1 MEAKNIMIRLDNFLK
16 KEESKELFS
25 MLGKTITVEDGWITM
40 RKGRKK
46 EEVLLLQDDNN
57 RVRIK
62 GKDTAISLRQNDD
75 DYVVD
80 HIQTG
85 DIENQ
90 DIDFSMRM
98 IKDKKGNSKYR
109 IRTIEDDGE
118 VICWF
123 GKNEVSFEYSK
134 FEDKKYFY
142 RGKNETN
149 IRLKEEKKSC
159 FATILNLEAKYTTLT
174 GLISSEIPL
183 VNEMID
189 HCSPITKKNQEIK
202 IYQMRKKIGKS
213 YFFIFK
219 R

>member
-62 GKDTAISLRQNDD
+62 GKDTAVSLRQNDD

-85 DIENQ
+85 NIENQ
-90 DIDFSMRM
+90 DINFSMRM

-149 IRLKEEKKSC
+149 IRLEEEKKSC

-202 IYQMRKKIGKS
+202 IYQMKKKN
-213 YFFIFK
+213 

>member
-1 MEAKNIMIRLDNFLK
+1 MEAKNIMIRLDKFLK

-25 MLGKTITVEDGWITM
+25 MLGKTLTVEDGWITM
-40 RKGRKK
+40 RNGRKK
-46 EEVLLLQDDNN
+46 EQVIVLQDDNN

-75 DYVVD
+75 GYVVD

-90 DIDFSMRM
+90 DINFSMRM
-98 IKDKKGNSKYR
+98 VKDKKGNSKYR

-142 RGKNETN
+142 RGKKETN
-149 IRLKEEKKSC
+149 IRLEEEKRSC
-159 FATILNLEAKYTTLT
+159 FNTILNLEAKYATLT

-183 VNEMID
+183 VSEVID
-189 HCSPITKKNQEIK
+189 HCSQVTKKNQEIK
-202 IYQMRKKIGKS
+202 IYQMKKKN
-213 YFFIFK
+213 

>member
-90 DIDFSMRM
+90 DINFSMRM

-123 GKNEVSFEYSK
+123 SKNEVSFEYSK
-134 FEDKKYFY
+134 LEDKKYFY
-142 RGKNETN
+142 RGENKTN
-149 IRLKEEKKSC
+149 IRLDEEKKSC

-183 VNEMID
+183 VNKMID

-202 IYQMRKKIGKS
+202 IYQMKKKN
-213 YFFIFK
+213 

>member
-16 KEESKELFS
+16 NEESKELFS

-40 RKGRKK
+40 RKGKKK
-46 EEVLLLQDDNN
+46 EKALLLQDDNN
-57 RVRIK
+57 RIRIK

-90 DIDFSMRM
+90 DINFSMRM
-98 IKDKKGNSKYR
+98 IKDKRGNSKYR

-123 GKNEVSFEYSK
+123 SKNEVSFEYSK
-134 FEDKKYFY
+134 LEDKKYFY
-142 RGKNETN
+142 RGENKTN
-149 IRLKEEKKSC
+149 IRLDEEKKSC

-202 IYQMRKKIGKS
+202 IYQMKKKN
-213 YFFIFK
+213 

>member
-80 HIQTG
+80 HIHFVL
-85 DIENQ
+85 D
-90 DIDFSMRM
+90 
-98 IKDKKGNSKYR
+98 
-109 IRTIEDDGE
+109 
-118 VICWF
+118 
-123 GKNEVSFEYSK
+123 
-134 FEDKKYFY
+134 
-142 RGKNETN
+142 
-149 IRLKEEKKSC
+149 
-159 FATILNLEAKYTTLT
+159 
-174 GLISSEIPL
+174 
-183 VNEMID
+183 
-189 HCSPITKKNQEIK
+189 
-202 IYQMRKKIGKS
+202 
-213 YFFIFK
+213 
-219 R
+219 

>member
-90 DIDFSMRM
+90 DINFSMRM
-98 IKDKKGNSKYR
+98 IKDKNGNSKYR

-142 RGKNETN
+142 RGENETN
-149 IRLKEEKKSC
+149 IRLEEEKKSC
-159 FATILNLEAKYTTLT
+159 FATILNLEAKYTALT

-183 VNEMID
+183 VNKMID

-202 IYQMRKKIGKS
+202 IYQMKKKN
-213 YFFIFK
+213 

>member
-40 RKGRKK
+40 RKGWKK

-85 DIENQ
+85 NIENQ
-90 DIDFSMRM
+90 NINFSMRM

-149 IRLKEEKKSC
+149 IRLEEEKKSC

-202 IYQMRKKIGKS
+202 IYQMKKKN
-213 YFFIFK
+213 

>member
-90 DIDFSMRM
+90 DINFSMRM
-98 IKDKKGNSKYR
+98 VKDKKGNSKYR

-134 FEDKKYFY
+134 LEDKKYFY
-142 RGKNETN
+142 RGENKTN
-149 IRLKEEKKSC
+149 IRLEEEKKSC

-183 VNEMID
+183 VNEMIA

-202 IYQMRKKIGKS
+202 IYQMKKKN
-213 YFFIFK
+213 

>member
-16 KEESKELFS
+16 KEESKDLFS

-90 DIDFSMRM
+90 DINFSMRM

-123 GKNEVSFEYSK
+123 SKNEVSFEYSK
-134 FEDKKYFY
+134 LEDKKYFY
-142 RGKNETN
+142 RGENKTN
-149 IRLKEEKKSC
+149 IRLDEEKKSC

-183 VNEMID
+183 VNKMID

-202 IYQMRKKIGKS
+202 IYQIKKKN
-213 YFFIFK
+213 

>member
-90 DIDFSMRM
+90 DINFSMRM

-123 GKNEVSFEYSK
+123 SKNEVSFEYSK
-134 FEDKKYFY
+134 LEDKKYFY
-142 RGKNETN
+142 RGENKTN
-149 IRLKEEKKSC
+149 IRLDEEKKSC

-183 VNEMID
+183 VN
-189 HCSPITKKNQEIK
+189 
-202 IYQMRKKIGKS
+202 KKIG
-213 YFFIFK
+213 
-219 R
+219 RAHV

>member
-1 MEAKNIMIRLDNFLK
+1 METKNIMIRLDKFLK

-90 DIDFSMRM
+90 DINFSMRM
-98 IKDKKGNSKYR
+98 VKDKKGNSKYR

-142 RGKNETN
+142 RGENETN
-149 IRLKEEKKSC
+149 IRLEEEKKSC
-159 FATILNLEAKYTTLT
+159 FATILNLESKYTTLT

-189 HCSPITKKNQEIK
+189 HCSPITKKMQEIK
-202 IYQMRKKIGKS
+202 IYQMKKKN
-213 YFFIFK
+213 

>member
-1 MEAKNIMIRLDNFLK
+1 MEAKNIMIRLDKFLK

-25 MLGKTITVEDGWITM
+25 MLGKTLTVEDGWITM
-40 RKGRKK
+40 RNGRKK
-46 EEVLLLQDDNN
+46 EQVIVLQDGNN

-62 GKDTAISLRQNDD
+62 GKDTAISLRQNED

-90 DIDFSMRM
+90 DINFSMRM

-123 GKNEVSFEYSK
+123 SKNEVSFEYSK
-134 FEDKKYFY
+134 LEDKKYFY
-142 RGKNETN
+142 RGENKTN
-149 IRLKEEKKSC
+149 IRLDEEKKSC

-202 IYQMRKKIGKS
+202 IYQIKKKN
-213 YFFIFK
+213 

>member
-40 RKGRKK
+40 RKGKKK
-46 EEVLLLQDDNN
+46 EKALLLQDDNN
-57 RVRIK
+57 RIRIK

-98 IKDKKGNSKYR
+98 IKDKRGNSKYR

-142 RGKNETN
+142 RGENKTN
-149 IRLKEEKKSC
+149 IRLEEEKKSC

-202 IYQMRKKIGKS
+202 IYQMKKKN
-213 YFFIFK
+213 

>member
-25 MLGKTITVEDGWITM
+25 MLGKAITVEDGWITM

-90 DIDFSMRM
+90 DINFSMRM

-134 FEDKKYFY
+134 LEDKKYFY
-142 RGKNETN
+142 RGENKTN
-149 IRLKEEKKSC
+149 IRLEEEKKSC

-183 VNEMID
+183 VNKMID

-202 IYQMRKKIGKS
+202 IYQMKKKN
-213 YFFIFK
+213 

>member
-16 KEESKELFS
+16 NEESKELFS

-40 RKGRKK
+40 RKGKKK
-46 EEVLLLQDDNN
+46 EKALLLQDDNN
-57 RVRIK
+57 RIRIK

-90 DIDFSMRM
+90 DINFSMRM

-123 GKNEVSFEYSK
+123 SKNEVSFEYSK
-134 FEDKKYFY
+134 LEDKKYFY
-142 RGKNETN
+142 RGENKTN
-149 IRLKEEKKSC
+149 IRLDEEKKSC

-183 VNEMID
+183 VNKMID

-202 IYQMRKKIGKS
+202 IYQMKKKN
-213 YFFIFK
+213 

>member
-1 MEAKNIMIRLDNFLK
+1 METKNIMIRLDNFLK
-16 KEESKELFS
+16 KENSKELFS
-25 MLGKTITVEDGWITM
+25 MLGKTLTVEDGWITM
-40 RKGRKK
+40 RNGRKK
-46 EEVLLLQDDNN
+46 EQVVLLQDANN

-90 DIDFSMRM
+90 DINFSMRM

-142 RGKNETN
+142 RRKEETN
-149 IRLKEEKKSC
+149 IRTNGEKASC
-159 FATILNLEAKYTTLT
+159 FNTILNLEANYTTLT
-174 GLISSEIPL
+174 GIISTNVPL
-183 VNEMID
+183 VKDMIN
-189 HCSPITKKNQEIK
+189 HCSISDRKNNEVK
-202 IYQMRKKIGKS
+202 IYQIKKKS
-213 YFFIFK
+213 

>member
-1 MEAKNIMIRLDNFLK
+1 MEAKNIIIRLDNFFK

-62 GKDTAISLRQNDD
+62 GKDTAISLRKNDD

-90 DIDFSMRM
+90 DINFSMRM

-109 IRTIEDDGE
+109 IRAIEDDGE

-123 GKNEVSFEYSK
+123 SNNEVSIEYSK
-134 FEDKKYFY
+134 IEDKKYFY
-142 RGKNETN
+142 RGENETN
-149 IRLKEEKKSC
+149 IRLEEEKKSC

-183 VNEMID
+183 VNKMID
-189 HCSPITKKNQEIK
+189 HCSPITKKNQNIK
-202 IYQMRKKIGKS
+202 IYQMKKK
-213 YFFIFK
+213 K
-219 R
+219 

>member
-90 DIDFSMRM
+90 DINFSMRM

-123 GKNEVSFEYSK
+123 SKNEVSFEYSK
-134 FEDKKYFY
+134 LEDKKYFY
-142 RGKNETN
+142 RGENKTN
-149 IRLKEEKKSC
+149 IRLDEEKKSC

-183 VNEMID
+183 VNKMID

-202 IYQMRKKIGKS
+202 IYQIKKKN
-213 YFFIFK
+213 

>member
-1 MEAKNIMIRLDNFLK
+1 MEAKNIMVRLDNFLK

-62 GKDTAISLRQNDD
+62 GKDTAISLRQNED

-90 DIDFSMRM
+90 DINFSMRM
-98 IKDKKGNSKYR
+98 VKDKKGNSKYR
-109 IRTIEDDGE
+109 IRTIENDGE

-123 GKNEVSFEYSK
+123 GNDEVSFKYSNL
-134 FEDKKYFY
+134 ENKKYFY
-142 RGKNETN
+142 RGGKGTN
-149 IRLKEEKKSC
+149 IRLNEERDLC
-159 FATILNLEAKYTTLT
+159 HNTILNLEDKYATLT

-183 VNEMID
+183 ND
-189 HCSPITKKNQEIK
+189 
-202 IYQMRKKIGKS
+202 
-213 YFFIFK
+213 
-219 R
+219 

>member
-90 DIDFSMRM
+90 DINFSMRM

-134 FEDKKYFY
+134 LEDKKYFY
-142 RGKNETN
+142 RGENKTN
-149 IRLKEEKKSC
+149 IRLEEEKKSC

-183 VNEMID
+183 VNKMID

-202 IYQMRKKIGKS
+202 IYQMKKKN
-213 YFFIFK
+213 

>member
-90 DIDFSMRM
+90 DINFSMRM

-134 FEDKKYFY
+134 LEDKKYFY
-142 RGKNETN
+142 RGENKTN
-149 IRLKEEKKSC
+149 IRLDEEKKSC

-202 IYQMRKKIGKS
+202 IYQMKKKN
-213 YFFIFK
+213 

>member
-46 EEVLLLQDDNN
+46 EEVLLLQDNNN

-90 DIDFSMRM
+90 DINFSMRM

-123 GKNEVSFEYSK
+123 SKNEVSFEYSK
-134 FEDKKYFY
+134 LEDKKYFY
-142 RGKNETN
+142 RGEYKTN
-149 IRLKEEKKSC
+149 IRLDEEKKSC

-183 VNEMID
+183 VNKMID

-202 IYQMRKKIGKS
+202 IYQIKKKN
-213 YFFIFK
+213 

>member
-90 DIDFSMRM
+90 DINFSMRM

-123 GKNEVSFEYSK
+123 SKNEVSFEYSK
-134 FEDKKYFY
+134 LEDKKYFY
-142 RGKNETN
+142 RGENKTN
-149 IRLKEEKKSC
+149 IRLEEEKKSC

-183 VNEMID
+183 VNKMID

-202 IYQMRKKIGKS
+202 IYQIKKKN
-213 YFFIFK
+213 

>member
-1 MEAKNIMIRLDNFLK
+1 MEVKNIMIRLDNFLK

-85 DIENQ
+85 NIENQ
-90 DIDFSMRM
+90 NINFSMRM

-149 IRLKEEKKSC
+149 IRLEEEKKSC

-202 IYQMRKKIGKS
+202 IYQMKKKN
-213 YFFIFK
+213 

>member
-80 HIQTG
+80 HIQIG

-90 DIDFSMRM
+90 DINFSMRM

-149 IRLKEEKKSC
+149 IRLEEEKKSC

-202 IYQMRKKIGKS
+202 IYQMKKKN
-213 YFFIFK
+213 

>member
-142 RGKNETN
+142 RGKKETN
-149 IRLKEEKKSC
+149 IRLEEEKRSC
-159 FATILNLEAKYTTLT
+159 FDTILNLEAKYATLT

-183 VNEMID
+183 VSEVID
-189 HCSPITKKNQEIK
+189 HCSQVTKKNQEVK
-202 IYQMRKKIGKS
+202 IYQMKKK
-213 YFFIFK
+213 
-219 R
+219 

>member
-62 GKDTAISLRQNDD
+62 GKDTAISLRRNDD

-142 RGKNETN
+142 RGENETN
-149 IRLKEEKKSC
+149 IRLEEEKKSC
-159 FATILNLEAKYTTLT
+159 FATILNLEAKYTALT

-183 VNEMID
+183 VNKMID

-202 IYQMRKKIGKS
+202 IYQMKKKN
-213 YFFIFK
+213 

>member
-16 KEESKELFS
+16 KEDSKELFS
-25 MLGKTITVEDGWITM
+25 MLGKTLTVEDGWITM
-40 RKGRKK
+40 RNGRKK
-46 EEVLLLQDDNN
+46 EQVIVLQDGNN

-62 GKDTAISLRQNDD
+62 GKDTAISLRQNED

-90 DIDFSMRM
+90 DINFSMRM

-123 GKNEVSFEYSK
+123 SKNEVSLEYSK
-134 FEDKKYFY
+134 LEDKKYFY
-142 RGKNETN
+142 RGENKTN
-149 IRLKEEKKSC
+149 IRLDEEKKSC

-183 VNEMID
+183 VNKMID

-202 IYQMRKKIGKS
+202 IYQIKKKN
-213 YFFIFK
+213 

>member
-90 DIDFSMRM
+90 DINFSMRM

-142 RGKNETN
+142 RGENKTN
-149 IRLKEEKKSC
+149 IRLEEEKKSC

-174 GLISSEIPL
+174 GIIL
-183 VNEMID
+183 MKY
-189 HCSPITKKNQEIK
+189 H
-202 IYQMRKKIGKS
+202 
-213 YFFIFK
+213 
-219 R
+219 

>member
-16 KEESKELFS
+16 NEESKELFS

-40 RKGRKK
+40 RKGKKK
-46 EEVLLLQDDNN
+46 EKALLLQDDNN
-57 RVRIK
+57 RIRIK

-98 IKDKKGNSKYR
+98 IKDKRGNSKYR

-123 GKNEVSFEYSK
+123 SKNEVSFEYSK
-134 FEDKKYFY
+134 LEDKKYFY
-142 RGKNETN
+142 RGENKTN
-149 IRLKEEKKSC
+149 IRLDEEKKSC

-202 IYQMRKKIGKS
+202 IYQMKKKN
-213 YFFIFK
+213 

>member
-142 RGKNETN
+142 RGENETN
-149 IRLKEEKKSC
+149 IRLEEEKKSC
-159 FATILNLEAKYTTLT
+159 FATILNLEDKYTTLT

-183 VNEMID
+183 VNEMIA

-202 IYQMRKKIGKS
+202 IYQMKKKN
-213 YFFIFK
+213 

>member
-123 GKNEVSFEYSK
+123 GKNEISFEYSK

-142 RGKNETN
+142 RGENKTN
-149 IRLKEEKKSC
+149 IRLEEEKKSC

-183 VNEMID
+183 VNKMID

-202 IYQMRKKIGKS
+202 IYQMKKKN
-213 YFFIFK
+213 

>member
-16 KEESKELFS
+16 NEESKELFS

-40 RKGRKK
+40 RKGKKK
-46 EEVLLLQDDNN
+46 EKALLLQDKNN

-98 IKDKKGNSKYR
+98 IKDKRGNSKYR

-142 RGKNETN
+142 RGKKETN
-149 IRLKEEKKSC
+149 IRLEEEKRSC
-159 FATILNLEAKYTTLT
+159 FDTFLNLEAKYATLT

-183 VNEMID
+183 VSEVID
-189 HCSPITKKNQEIK
+189 HCSQVTKKNQEVK
-202 IYQMRKKIGKS
+202 IYQMKKK
-213 YFFIFK
+213 
-219 R
+219 

>member
-62 GKDTAISLRQNDD
+62 GKDTAISLRQNED

-90 DIDFSMRM
+90 DINFSMRM

-142 RGKNETN
+142 RGENETN
-149 IRLKEEKKSC
+149 IRLEEEKKSC

-202 IYQMRKKIGKS
+202 IYQMKKKN
-213 YFFIFK
+213 

>member
-1 MEAKNIMIRLDNFLK
+1 MEAKNIMIRLDKFLK

-149 IRLKEEKKSC
+149 IRIEEEKKSC

-202 IYQMRKKIGKS
+202 IYQMKKKN
-213 YFFIFK
+213 

>member
-90 DIDFSMRM
+90 DINFSMRM

-142 RGKNETN
+142 RGKKETN
-149 IRLKEEKKSC
+149 IRLEEEKRSC
-159 FATILNLEAKYTTLT
+159 FDTILNLEAKYATLT

-183 VNEMID
+183 VSEVID
-189 HCSPITKKNQEIK
+189 HCSQVTKKNQEIK
-202 IYQMRKKIGKS
+202 IYQMKKKN
-213 YFFIFK
+213 

>member
-123 GKNEVSFEYSK
+123 SKNEVSFEYSK
-134 FEDKKYFY
+134 LEDKKYFY
-142 RGKNETN
+142 RGENKTN
-149 IRLKEEKKSC
+149 IRLDEEKKSC

-183 VNEMID
+183 VNKMID

-202 IYQMRKKIGKS
+202 IYQIKKKN
-213 YFFIFK
+213 

>member
-16 KEESKELFS
+16 KEDSKKLFS
-25 MLGKTITVEDGWITM
+25 MLGKTLTVEDGWITM
-40 RKGRKK
+40 RNGKKK
-46 EEVLLLQDDNN
+46 EQVILLQDDNN

-62 GKDTAISLRQNDD
+62 GKDTAISLRQNEN

-85 DIENQ
+85 NIEKQ
-90 DIDFSMRM
+90 DINFSMRM
-98 IKDKKGNSKYR
+98 AKDKKGNSKYR
-109 IRTIEDDGE
+109 IRTIENDGE

-123 GKNEVSFEYSK
+123 NKNEVSFEYSK

-142 RGKNETN
+142 RGKKETN
-149 IRLKEEKKSC
+149 IRLDEEKKSC
-159 FATILNLEAKYTTLT
+159 FDTILNLEAKYATLT

-183 VNEMID
+183 VSEVIN
-189 HCSPITKKNQEIK
+189 HCSQVTKKNQEVK
-202 IYQMRKKIGKS
+202 IYQIKKKN
-213 YFFIFK
+213 